1 MKKDNTVTIYD
12 IAEMAGTSPRSV
24 TRAFQDSSEI
34 SEKTKQRI
42 LEIASRVG
50 YRPNKV
56 AGRMCG
62 KPLVIGYIIVGSVDV
77 FSLELIRGAKMAAD
91 ALADFKTEILI
102 RHCRT
107 VQEGLT
113 AIEELL
119 SYPIDGLL
127 YYGGKSAIQI
137 LDSVAEKG
145 IPIATTVIGTGTGN
159 IKMHITVD
167 TERKGRMGASLLS
180 MLNPSGPIAYFAGD
194 LEEAHHAS
202 ILDGF
207 RAEAKKCDM
216 DISAVFNTED
226 DSRCAEEQAMK
237 LIRDYPPC
245 SSVFFASAN
254 SVSAIEVFRRHGYHP
269 TIIASDVF
277 PQMSKFI
284 RDGTVS
290 ATIYQ
295 NPAKQARLGMMH
307 LYEYVTE
314 KKQHSPQILIT
325 PQIVIRS
332 NLDVYEYQ
340 GSIEL

>member
-1 MKKDNTVTIYD
+1 MKKDNTVTRYD

-42 LEIASRVG
+42 LEIANRVG

-62 KPLVIGYIIVGSVDV
+62 KPLVIGYIITGSVDV
-77 FSLELIRGAKMAAD
+77 FSLELIRGAKMAAE

-107 VQEGLT
+107 VREGLT

-127 YYGGKSAIQI
+127 YYGGKSAVQI
-137 LDSVAEKG
+137 LDSVAANG
-145 IPIATTVIGTGTGN
+145 IPFATTVIGGGKGN
-159 IKMHITVD
+159 IQMHITVD
-167 TERKGRMGASLLS
+167 TERKGRMGASMLS
-180 MLNPSGPIAYFAGD
+180 MLNPSGPVAYFAGD
-194 LEEAHHAS
+194 LEESHHTS

-207 RAEAKKCDM
+207 RAEAVECGLN
-216 DISAVFNTED
+216 ISAVFNTQD
-226 DSRCAEEQAMK
+226 DSRCAEEQALK
-237 LIRDYPPC
+237 LIKEYPQC

-254 SVSAIEVFRRHGYHP
+254 SVSAIEVFRRHGFHP

-277 PQMSKFI
+277 PQMSEFI
-284 RDGTVS
+284 REGIVS

-295 NPAKQARLGMMH
+295 NPAKQARLGIMS
-307 LYEYVTE
+307 LYEYLTE
-314 KKQHSPQILIT
+314 KKQQSPQILIT

-340 GSIEL
+340 GIVEL